1 MSAKR
6 RLIEAVEVTE
16 EGIHIVRLMK
26 VFDAS
31 SLDEFEK
38 VLAYLLSRN
47 HYRIVVD
54 LTSVE
59 FISSAGWG
67 AFTAELRRV
76 RDNGGDIRLAGM
88 NPDVL
93 DVFLL
98 LELDSFINAY
108 DTIDDA
114 ILSFDAAAEHP
125 SQQDYFS
132 GAGAAFPP
140 AEPAAQDHGAYDS
153 SLLPHELEQDQH
165 DAAESYEDA
174 YAGGF
179 EQPSSHPSRDAAS
192 SEPLSDAERLS
203 QPNAAAEPDLLSAVG
218 DEFFNWSPYGSGGAA
233 SLENKHTAAP
243 EDFEASP
250 EANFDYEGSSFENE
264 EEPLDHSGLET
275 QEDLDDPGKS
285 SMWAGDFSE
294 EANESPA
301 TAMPPHAV
309 AQDSFEAL
317 DPKPGARASGASAP
331 AEQFFDDFASQDIND
346 PWILDEIDTLPE
358 EYEMEEVNWRDDS
371 DYAEPTPTFLE
382 EKKDAPDEYPVANPA
397 KSKGFAAATENANAV
412 KQAATQEIALKDY
425 MSAWGAQKK
434 TAPAA
439 ATPAAVPENGSRQEF
454 SVPQKPFVHHASA
467 PQRSAEAPAS
477 APAIAHV
484 DQQSKQAF
492 RNGPQPIRKLQTAQ
506 RMQFDGDRSTLIR
519 QIVSEHPHYGPTMIQ
534 KFLEVRIEPAIS
546 VSRSTVYRWLRQE
559 ELNTR
564 EQRLQFAGRATT
576 N

>member
-108 DTIDDA
+108 DIVDDA
-114 ILSFDAAAEHP
+114 ILSFDAATERAP
-125 SQQDYFS
+125 QQDFFA
-132 GAGAAFPP
+132 GAGAGLLPTEHVAPDHDLFDTSRLPHALEHDHQNAVESHEETYTGG
-140 AEPAAQDHGAYDS
+140 AEQHS
-153 SLLPHELEQDQH
+153 SLPFSDATAPEPKPFVDEEQFSLPH
-165 DAAESYEDA
+165 AT
-174 YAGGF
+174 
-179 EQPSSHPSRDAAS
+179 
-192 SEPLSDAERLS
+192 
-203 QPNAAAEPDLLSAVG
+203 AEPDLLSSVA
-218 DEFFNWSPYGSGGAA
+218 DEFFNWSPYGSGDAT
-233 SLENKHTAAP
+233 SFEKKTTTTSK
-243 EDFEASP
+243 EFEASP
-250 EANFDYEGSSFENE
+250 APHFESDDSFYENE
-264 EEPLDHSGLET
+264 DGPLDHSASGAHEDSDEPIET
-275 QEDLDDPGKS
+275 

-294 EANESPA
+294 DESESQSSDVS
-301 TAMPPHAV
+301 PHAV
-309 AQDSFEAL
+309 ARDSFDAV
-317 DPKPGARASGASAP
+317 DPEQTSGVSAQT
-331 AEQFFDDFASQDIND
+331 EQFYDDFASQDIND

-358 EYEMEEVNWRDDS
+358 EYEMEEVNWRDES
-371 DYAEPTPTFLE
+371 GYVEKAPTFLDE
-382 EKKDAPDEYPVANPA
+382 NREASSGYSNPDPGAG
-397 KSKGFAAATENANAV
+397 KSFGGGVDTSAAV
-412 KQAATQEIALKDY
+412 QQAATQGVRLKDY
-425 MSAWGAQKK
+425 MTAWAAAQKK
-434 TAPAA
+434 PTATVDKAESA
-439 ATPAAVPENGSRQEF
+439 PENGSRQEVSQRQNV
-454 SVPQKPFVHHASA
+454 SVNPAA
-467 PQRSAEAPAS
+467 TRQRSDETPATAPAF
-477 APAIAHV
+477 AHI
-484 DQQSKQAF
+484 DQHSKQAF

-506 RMQFDGDRSTLIR
+506 RIQFDGDRSALIR

>member
-108 DTIDDA
+108 DTVDDA

-125 SQQDYFS
+125 AQQEYFS
-132 GAGAAFPP
+132 GVGAEFLPP
-140 AEPAAQDHGAYDS
+140 EHAAPEHGLYDS
-153 SLLPHELEQDQH
+153 PKLPHELEQDQH
-165 DAAESYEDA
+165 EAFENHEQA
-174 YAGGF
+174 YAGGI
-179 EQPSSHPSRDAAS
+179 EEPSYSETP
-192 SEPLSDAERLS
+192 EPLVDEERFSLPE
-203 QPNAAAEPDLLSAVG
+203 QTAEPDLLSSVG

-233 SLENKHTAAP
+233 SFENKASTAL
-243 EDFEASP
+243 EEFEAPPASNFEHDDSSYANQ
-250 EANFDYEGSSFENE
+250 EAD
-264 EEPLDHSGLET
+264 LEHGAAGMP
-275 QEDLDDPGKS
+275 EDLDEPREPS
-285 SMWAGDFSE
+285 RWAGDFSDE
-294 EANESPA
+294 EKEPPSA
-301 TAMPPHAV
+301 TVPPHAV
-309 AQDSFEAL
+309 ALDSFDVA
-317 DPKPGARASGASAP
+317 DAKQSASTSEVSAQT
-331 AEQFFDDFASQDIND
+331 EQFFDDFASQDIND

-358 EYEMEEVNWRDDS
+358 EYEMEDVNWRDDS
-371 DYAEPTPTFLE
+371 GYAEKSPAFLE
-382 EKKDAPDEYPVANPA
+382 ENREATDSYSVANPGTS
-397 KSKGFAAATENANAV
+397 KSFGAGADDSAAV
-412 KQAATQEIALKDY
+412 KQAAAKEIMLKDY

-434 TAPAA
+434 TAAKAVAA
-439 ATPAAVPENGSRQEF
+439 EPSPENGSRKEVSVRQSVF
-454 SVPQKPFVHHASA
+454 MNSASVPQ
-467 PQRSAEAPAS
+467 RSGESLAS
-477 APAIAHV
+477 APAFDHT
-484 DQQSKQAF
+484 DQRNKQAF

-506 RMQFDGDRSTLIR
+506 RMQFDGDRSALIR

>member
-108 DTIDDA
+108 DTVDDA
-114 ILSFDAAAEHP
+114 ILSFDAATERAP
-125 SQQDYFS
+125 QQDFFA
-132 GAGAAFPP
+132 GAGAGFLP
-140 AEPAAQDHGAYDS
+140 AEHAAPDPDLFDS
-153 SLLPHELEQDQH
+153 SRLPHELEHDHQNADASHEETYTGGVEQH
-165 DAAESYEDA
+165 
-174 YAGGF
+174 
-179 EQPSSHPSRDAAS
+179 SSLPFSEATAP
-192 SEPLSDAERLS
+192 EPLVDEEPFSLPTAT
-203 QPNAAAEPDLLSAVG
+203 AEPDLLSSVA
-218 DEFFNWSPYGSGGAA
+218 DEFFNWSPYGSGDAA
-233 SLENKHTAAP
+233 
-243 EDFEASP
+243 
-250 EANFDYEGSSFENE
+250 SFENKATITPKE
-264 EEPLDHSGLET
+264 FETPHFESDESSYENEDVPLDHRASGVYEDSDEPSET
-275 QEDLDDPGKS
+275 SL
-285 SMWAGDFSE
+285 WAGDLSE
-294 EANESPA
+294 DESESP
-301 TAMPPHAV
+301 PSNVSPHAV
-309 AQDSFEAL
+309 ERDSFDAV
-317 DPKPGARASGASAP
+317 DPEQVSGASAQT
-331 AEQFFDDFASQDIND
+331 EQYYDDFASQDIND

-371 DYAEPTPTFLE
+371 GYVEKTPTFLDE
-382 EKKDAPDEYPVANPA
+382 NREASSGYSSPDPGAG
-397 KSKGFAAATENANAV
+397 KSFGGGADNSAAV
-412 KQAATQEIALKDY
+412 KQAATQEVRLKDY
-425 MSAWGAQKK
+425 MTAWAAAQKK
-434 TAPAA
+434 PTAKAESA
-439 ATPAAVPENGSRQEF
+439 PENGSRQELSQRQNV
-454 SVPQKPFVHHASA
+454 SVNPAA
-467 PQRSAEAPAS
+467 PRQRPGETPATAPAF
-477 APAIAHV
+477 AHI
-484 DQQSKQAF
+484 DQHSKQAF

-506 RMQFDGDRSTLIR
+506 RMQFDGDRSALIR

>member
-125 SQQDYFS
+125 ARQEYFS
-132 GAGAAFPP
+132 GAGAEFLPP
-140 AEPAAQDHGAYDS
+140 EHAAPEHGFYDS
-153 SLLPHELEQDQH
+153 PRLPHELEQDPHEAFENHEQ
-165 DAAESYEDA
+165 A
-174 YAGGF
+174 YAGGI
-179 EQPSSHPSRDAAS
+179 EPPSVPPVADAP
-192 SEPLSDAERLS
+192 EPLFDEERFSLPE
-203 QPNAAAEPDLLSAVG
+203 QTAEPDLLSSVG

-233 SLENKHTAAP
+233 SFVNKAATALD
-243 EDFEASP
+243 EFEAPPAS
-250 EANFDYEGSSFENE
+250 NFEHDGSSYANE
-264 EEPLDHSGLET
+264 EVALEHGAAAML
-275 QEDLDDPGKS
+275 EDLDDHREPS
-285 SMWAGDFSE
+285 IWAGDFSDE
-294 EANESPA
+294 ENESPSA
-301 TAMPPHAV
+301 SVPPHAV
-309 AQDSFEAL
+309 AQDSFDAVDAKQPANTSEV
-317 DPKPGARASGASAP
+317 SAQT
-331 AEQFFDDFASQDIND
+331 EQFYDDFASQDIND

-358 EYEMEEVNWRDDS
+358 EYEMEDVNWRDDS
-371 DYAEPTPTFLE
+371 GYAEKSPAFLE
-382 EKKDAPDEYPVANPA
+382 ENREATDSYSVANPVTG
-397 KSKGFAAATENANAV
+397 KSLGAGADDSAAV
-412 KQAATQEIALKDY
+412 KQAATKEITLKDY
-425 MSAWGAQKK
+425 MSAWGTQKK
-434 TAPAA
+434 TAANAVAAEPA
-439 ATPAAVPENGSRQEF
+439 PENGSRKEV
-454 SVPQKPFVHHASA
+454 SVRQSVFMNPASA
-467 PQRSAEAPAS
+467 PQRSGESLAS
-477 APAIAHV
+477 APAFDHA
-484 DQQSKQAF
+484 DQRNKQAF